1 MKAPDIEIINC
12 ALCNAE
18 VLEHKLPDHIEA
30 VHRDE
35 TDRAREDAYDA

>member
-1 MKAPDIEIINC
+1 MKAPDYEIINC

-18 VLEHKLPDHIEA
+18 VLEHKLGDHIEY

-35 TDRAREDAYDA
+35 TNRVKEDAQDG

>member
-1 MKAPDIEIINC
+1 MKAFEYTIINC

-18 VLEHKLPDHIEA
+18 LLEHKLGDHIES

-35 TDRAREDAYDA
+35 TDRVREDAYGD

>member
-1 MKAPDIEIINC
+1 MKAMYIEIINC

-18 VLEHKLPDHIEA
+18 VLEHKLSEHIEA

-35 TDRAREDAYDA
+35 TDRVREDAHE